1 MLPARR
7 CSNFTVA
14 LPFCYRNSRHLAF
27 PCRLAAEELATY
39 FQRAMVEL
47 NERGCDQMPQTLH
60 VSVDTQRIRLLAQQ
74 RLQEFQ
80 ILCVTQE

>member
-1 MLPARR
+1 MLTTRR
-7 CSNFTVA
+7 CSLFTIT
-14 LPFCYRNSRHLAF
+14 LPFCYRNSRHLGF
-27 PCRLAAEELATY
+27 PCRLAADELAAH
-39 FQRAMVEL
+39 FQRAMAEL
-47 NERGCDQMPQTLH
+47 NERGCDEMPQTLH